1 MNVIVSNRYH
11 GMLETLDIDII
22 KSVTGEFD
30 VEEIIGTFD
39 NFFFQRM
46 ILDITAIRGYKDVKT
61 IQKLSIALDMSKII
75 LLLDDSPE
83 CSSNEYLSKLIS
95 MGIYN
100 FTKNTEGIMYLYNNP
115 NSYRDVAHI
124 QQLDAVVPAMASY
137 SDNQTISTGGTKI
150 IGFKSLTKEA
160 GATTLIYMMKKEL
173 EKNYTVVA
181 YEIDKR
187 DFSYFKDNNLIST
200 TSTAIG
206 LEIAKSKAEAILID
220 LNSNKIVSD
229 LCETIVYLLEP
240 SIIKLNR
247 LLTGNSRVLA
257 DLSEKK
263 LVLCKSL
270 LSPKDVSDFENESGI
285 KVFFNMPPVNDRET
299 GNNEI
304 NHLLVKL
311 GFSRQ
316 SYDK

>member
-1 MNVIVSNRYH
+1 MNVIVSNKYQ

-22 KSVTGEFD
+22 KSINGEYD
-30 VEEIIGTFD
+30 AEEIISVFD

-46 ILDITAIRGYKDVKT
+46 ILDITAIKGYKDVKT
-61 IQKLSIALDMSKII
+61 IQKLSIALDMNKII

-100 FTKNTEGIMYLYNNP
+100 FTKNLEGIMYLYNNP

-124 QQLDAVVPAMASY
+124 QQLDVVVPAMPSY
-137 SDNQTISTGGTKI
+137 DGEQVASTGGTKI

-160 GATTLIYMMKKEL
+160 GATTLIYLMKKEL
-173 EKNYTVVA
+173 EKNYSVEA

-187 DFSYFKDNNLIST
+187 DFSYFKDSGLVST

-220 LNSNKIVSD
+220 LNSNKVVAD
-229 LCETIVYLLEP
+229 LCETVIYLLEP

-247 LLTGNSRVLA
+247 LLAGNSNILG
-257 DLSEKK
+257 DLNDKK

-270 LSPKDVSDFENESGI
+270 LSEKDVSDFERESGI

-304 NHLLVKL
+304 NHLLVNL

>member
-1 MNVIVSNRYH
+1 MNVIVSNKYH

-124 QQLDAVVPAMASY
+124 QQLDVVAPAIPVYGEGPVVS
-137 SDNQTISTGGTKI
+137 SGGSKI
-150 IGFKSLTKEA
+150 VGFKSLTKEA

-173 EKNYTVVA
+173 EKNYTVA
-181 YEIDKR
+181 AFEIDKR

-200 TSTAIG
+200 TSSAIG
-206 LEIAKSKAEAILID
+206 LEIAKCKAEAILID
-220 LNSNKIVSD
+220 LNSNKIVAD
-229 LCETIVYLLEP
+229 LCETVVYLLEP

-247 LLTGNSRVLA
+247 LLTGNSRILA
-257 DLSEKK
+257 DLSDKK

-270 LSPKDVSDFENESGI
+270 LTPNDVSDFEKESGI
-285 KVFFNMPPVNDRET
+285 KVFYNMPPINDREN
-299 GNNEI
+299 GNNDI
-304 NHLLVKL
+304 NHLLVNL